1 MMALTIDCSG
11 VFRGYLLNPVDSSN
25 NQISSLMHPGTN
37 VGMGYQ
43 EDHFVSNVT
52 LTSLHGFK
60 FEKLNILLIKED
72 GVLNCKINDIHN
84 NIYTVVG
91 VACDQNRV
99 FIILYTFSS
108 DHVFYIMQVGN
119 NFKIAKPIEI
129 GRRVP
134 SRNEYKLQLYVPS
147 QNVCSFASWFQV
159 KRLIRMLTSI
169 SNNLNN
175 GDLYTVM

>member
-11 VFRGYLLNPVDSSN
+11 VFRGYLLNPVDNSN

-43 EDHFVSNVT
+43 EDH
-52 LTSLHGFK
+52 
-60 FEKLNILLIKED
+60 
-72 GVLNCKINDIHN
+72 
-84 NIYTVVG
+84 
-91 VACDQNRV
+91 
-99 FIILYTFSS
+99 
-108 DHVFYIMQVGN
+108 
-119 NFKIAKPIEI
+119 
-129 GRRVP
+129 
-134 SRNEYKLQLYVPS
+134 S